1 MIAPYLPREEKAP
14 DLKKSILLVD
24 SQEDSRLIIS
34 SLLKHEGHRV
44 SSCSDVGA
52 AVSLIEAEPFD
63 FAIVEHSTSGLDG
76 LGLLEKIKDHNLRMP
91 VLLISAEY
99 EMEPYLVAMNLGALD
114 FFGKPVDYSEIQRL
128 IKTYC

>member
-1 MIAPYLPREEKAP
+1 MIVPYLPSDRKDS
-14 DLKKSILLVD
+14 DLKKAILLVD

-34 SLLKHEGHRV
+34 ALLKQEGHRV

-52 AVSLIEAEPFD
+52 ATSLIGAEPFD

-76 LGLLEKIKDHNLRMP
+76 LGLLEKIKEHNLRIP
-91 VLLISAEY
+91 VLVISAQY

-114 FFGKPVDYSEIQRL
+114 FFGKPVDYGEIQRL